1 MASSSPA
8 PAAAHPSHAQHDP
21 SLRNPL
27 MIGLLVVLGGLA
39 AFVAFYHLGTGTWL
53 SDELFYR
60 EAGRA
65 YMHGDFSVNRE
76 NTMLAKYIVGL
87 AQEISGGGKL
97 TVRAPAALAGLLTGV
112 GLLLVAQRM
121 GGLWAGIIA
130 FSLWCF
136 LPRPEIIGDY
146 DVGRIQIERYFRLEV
161 FMGLFAVLA
170 LYAAWRWCERG
181 SWRWAVAAGVLVGL
195 AASSKAPGILALP
208 AVLLAGLIGQPLGRR
223 SLTQAA
229 VAGALAF
236 ATVLITYAPLGLDT
250 FDAIDD
256 MFYVSDLRNNEL
268 TTPFVFSGTFYE
280 NPPWWANFWWQWK
293 SLGTPATIA
302 VCACLALAP
311 FLLPRRVAIVLGA
324 ALLVPI
330 AFFVI
335 QLNYAL
341 PYYYYA
347 WQPQLLIT
355 CALVLA
361 ALVQR
366 GRAARVLAAAIAVPF
381 VLVALGTIRDVATDK
396 PKDYAAVAREL
407 GPELSRG
414 VVVTSGLEAGRV
426 LKNELPTSNIALDPA
441 GVENLSGVLVDR
453 AIAERRPVPAINAY
467 IREHR
472 DELTLRRIDRIEVY
486 LPRRGAPAP

>member
-1 MASSSPA
+1 M
-8 PAAAHPSHAQHDP
+8 
-21 SLRNPL
+21 
-27 MIGLLVVLGGLA
+27 VLGALA
-39 AFVAFYHLGTGTWL
+39 AFVAFYRLGTGTWL

-87 AQEISGGGKL
+87 AQEMSGGGASM

-112 GLLLVAQRM
+112 GLLLVARRM

-136 LPRPEIIGDY
+136 LPRPEIIGDF

-170 LYAAWRWCERG
+170 LYAAWRWCENG

-195 AASSKAPGILALP
+195 AAASKAPGILALP
-208 AVLLAGLIGQPLGRR
+208 AVMLAGLIGQPLGRR

-229 VAGALAF
+229 AVGALAF

-302 VCACLALAP
+302 VVR
-311 FLLPRRVAIVLGA
+311 LPR
-324 ALLVPI
+324 
-330 AFFVI
+330 
-335 QLNYAL
+335 
-341 PYYYYA
+341 
-347 WQPQLLIT
+347 
-355 CALVLA
+355 
-361 ALVQR
+361 
-366 GRAARVLAAAIAVPF
+366 ARAVP
-381 VLVALGTIRDVATDK
+381 
-396 PKDYAAVAREL
+396 PAR
-407 GPELSRG
+407 GGSR
-414 VVVTSGLEAGRV
+414 SCWA
-426 LKNELPTSNIALDPA
+426 
-441 GVENLSGVLVDR
+441 
-453 AIAERRPVPAINAY
+453 RRCSC
-467 IREHR
+467 RSR
-472 DELTLRRIDRIEVY
+472 SS
-486 LPRRGAPAP
+486 

>member
-1 MASSSPA
+1 MASLS
-8 PAAAHPSHAQHDP
+8 PAAAAPQPPHPGQEP

-27 MIGLLVVLGGLA
+27 VLGVLVVLGALA
-39 AFVAFYHLGTGTWL
+39 AFVAFYRLGTGTWL

-87 AQEISGGGKL
+87 AQELTGGGGKE

-112 GLLLVAQRM
+112 GLLLVARRM
-121 GGLWAGIIA
+121 SGSLWAGVIA

-136 LPRPEIIGDY
+136 LPRPEIVGDF

-161 FMGLFAVLA
+161 FMALFAVFA
-170 LYAAWRWCERG
+170 LYAAWRWCENG
-181 SWRWAVAAGVLVGL
+181 SWRWAAAAGVLVGL
-195 AASSKAPGILALP
+195 AAASKAPGILALP
-208 AVLLAGLIGQPLGRR
+208 AVMLAGVIGQPLGRR
-223 SLTQAA
+223 PLIQAA
-229 VAGALAF
+229 AVGALAF

-302 VCACLALAP
+302 VVACLGLAP
-311 FLLPRRVAIVLGA
+311 FLLPRRAAIVLGA

-361 ALVQR
+361 ELVRR
-366 GRAARVLAAAIAVPF
+366 GGLWRGAAALIAVPF
-381 VLVALGTIRDVATDK
+381 VLLALGTIRDVVTDE
-396 PKDYAAVAREL
+396 PKDYAAVAEQL
-407 GPELSRG
+407 GPELSDG

-426 LKNELPTSNIALDPA
+426 LKNELPSSKIAFDPT
-441 GVENLSGVLVDR
+441 GVDRLSGIVVDR
-453 AIAERRPVPAINAY
+453 AIDERRPVPAIAAY

-472 DELTLRRIDRIEVY
+472 GELTLRKIDRIEVY
-486 LPRRGAPAP
+486 LPR